1 MAQPRLA
8 TVDELRDHLGFA
20 PGVLTEDNAKLRL
33 FLAAAEGYIVAHLG
47 YDPHFRYG
55 VENPRL
61 DTLKLA
67 CLILA
72 ANYYEHRGATIGG
85 DLRAAPFAVQGII
98 ATFADVTLWANSP
111 KPRNVWAPMLS
122 SEDDAAA
129 AEAFADLL
137 LVIARGDATLVWT
150 GPQED
155 SESAI
160 LGELWDAIARGS
172 ISAGSGPAP
181 TAWAGLLD
189 ALQEGRLQLVW
200 TDGTGGP
207 TV

>member
-8 TVDELRDHLGFA
+8 TIDELRNHLGLA
-20 PGVLTEDNAKLRL
+20 TGVLNEDNEKIRL
-33 FLAAAEGYIVAHLG
+33 FLAAAEGFICAHLG

-55 VENPRL
+55 VDNPRL

-72 ANYYEHRGATIGG
+72 AHYYEHRGATIGG

-98 ATFADVTLWANSP
+98 SSFADVRLWAHAP
-111 KPRNVWAPMLS
+111 KPTNVWAPLFS
-122 SEDDAAA
+122 SEDDAVA

-137 LVIARGDATLVWT
+137 LVIARGDATLAWT
-150 GPQED
+150 GPAEG

-160 LGELWDAIARGS
+160 LAELWDAVSRGS
-172 ISAGSGPAP
+172 ITEGSGPPP
-181 TAWAGLLD
+181 TAWARLSD
-189 ALQEGRLQLVW
+189 ALGEGRLQIVW

-207 TV
+207 A